1 MKKCF
6 ENAIRFIVMGLL
18 LANLS
23 CQNNKQGKIENEKQQ
38 LFQLIQTKNKT
49 KNKHVNLKNENSE
62 RGQINPQRGSSGIGN
77 YDFGTIPGTDM
88 KIQIPVKS
96 ATDLKKQKKSI
107 KPPQ

>member
-49 KNKHVNLKNENSE
+49 KNPLK
-62 RGQINPQRGSSGIGN
+62 
-77 YDFGTIPGTDM
+77 
-88 KIQIPVKS
+88 
-96 ATDLKKQKKSI
+96 LKK
-107 KPPQ
+107 